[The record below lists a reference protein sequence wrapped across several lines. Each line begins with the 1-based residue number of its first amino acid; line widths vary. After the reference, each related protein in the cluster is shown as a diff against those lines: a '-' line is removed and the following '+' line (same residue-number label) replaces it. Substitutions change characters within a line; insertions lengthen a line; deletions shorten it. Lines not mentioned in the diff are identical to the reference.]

1 MKQTILAR
9 RYAKALFAV
18 GKEEGKFEEY
28 NEALQG
34 VAGLYV
40 SHSEVA
46 DALTNPLYPLDI
58 RQKVMAGMIAS
69 MGVEKIMANFL
80 NLLVEKKRAGI
91 LPEVAQEYQ
100 AMVDN
105 EKNVSHGSIVS
116 AIELSEALQVK
127 VRATLEKLTGKKVEL
142 TVISSRGQVKVPVE
156 LARSPRLKREMKK
169 YRNED
174 FEFTAREVS
183 FFDRVEE
190 QWSGDQLGVLVED
203 VRSGSWAE
211 LGSLSPGDLILEV
224 NGQPAENVDA
234 LRRQMERIAAS
245 KEKVVVIKVLRGIH
259 TSYLEIEPNW
269 KS

>member
-18 GKEEGKFEEY
+18 GKEEDKFEEY
-28 NEALQG
+28 NETLQG

-58 RQKVMAGMIAS
+58 RQKVMVGMIAS

-91 LPEVAQEYQ
+91 LPEVAEEYQ
-100 AMVDN
+100 IMVDN
-105 EKNVSHGSIVS
+105 EKNVSHGSVVS

-142 TVISSRGQVKVPVE
+142 TTSVDPSIIGGIIAKV
-156 LARSPRLKREMKK
+156 
-169 YRNED
+169 
-174 FEFTAREVS
+174 
-183 FFDRVEE
+183 
-190 QWSGDQLGVLVED
+190 
-203 VRSGSWAE
+203 
-211 LGSLSPGDLILEV
+211 GDLELDGSIRTQL
-224 NGQPAENVDA
+224 
-234 LRRQMERIAAS
+234 AS
-245 KEKVVVIKVLRGIH
+245 LKDSIKGR
-259 TSYLEIEPNW
+259 E
-269 KS
+269 